1 MYTIFFIN
9 IFHNCC
15 ADKSSIV
22 DNKFIKKEKKVI
34 INNKMLSIV
43 SLYQN

>member
-15 ADKSSIV
+15 DDKSSIV
-22 DNKFIKKEKKVI
+22 DNKFIKKKV
-34 INNKMLSIV
+34 INNKILSIV
-43 SLYQN
+43 NLYQN